1 MDARESGTGLEDCRM
16 KLALCNEVLRD
27 RPFAEQC
34 RLAAAIG
41 CHGLEVAP
49 FTLAN
54 DPSTLGERDAKECQ
68 RIAQDHGLVIS
79 SLHWLLVQPPGLSIA
94 TPDEAVH
101 ARTMALLER
110 LIDFAAAC
118 GAQVLVHGSPAQR
131 APVGSQ
137 SVADA
142 LARCEAAWARL
153 AERARERRVVYCIE
167 PLAPAETAV
176 INTLAD
182 AAAVVDRIGSPAL
195 RTMFDLSAASQSET
209 QAPSAVL
216 AQYIASG
223 HVAHVQLN
231 DRNRRGPGQGDT
243 LVAPIVRLL
252 HDVGYD
258 GWLALEPFEYH
269 PEPLACAAASAA
281 YVRGILESLL

>member
-1 MDARESGTGLEDCRM
+1 M

-41 CHGLEVAP
+41 CTGLELAP
-49 FTLAN
+49 FTLAA
-54 DPSTLGERDAKECQ
+54 DPSSLGETQ
-68 RIAQDHGLVIS
+68 AQELRRVAAGHGLAVS

-94 TPDEAVH
+94 TPDAALHE
-101 ARTMALLER
+101 RTVALLER
-110 LIDFAAAC
+110 LIAFAAAC

-131 APVGSQ
+131 SPQPGQ

-142 LARCEAAWARL
+142 LARCEVAWARL
-153 AERARERRVVYCIE
+153 AEVARAHGVLYCIE
-167 PLAPAETAV
+167 PLSRAETPV
-176 INTLAD
+176 LNTLAE

-195 RTMFDLSAASQSET
+195 RTMLDLSAASATEEVMP
-209 QAPSAVL
+209 AELL
-216 AQYIASG
+216 ARYLASG

-243 LVAPIVRLL
+243 PVAPLL
-252 HDVGYD
+252 RVLHAAGYA
-258 GWLALEPFEYH
+258 GWVALEPFDYT

-281 YVRGILESLL
+281 YVRGIWEALS